1 VVATRTALG
10 THPLTRLH
18 CARGGDRICPV
29 GPMLSDLE
37 PRLER
42 KTGVV
47 FFLKELK
54 RPPRRPAAA
63 RGRAVGNNTYPWA
76 IISEPEL
83 GASMPQPTVGNSDSL
98 SDLYAILEAQAP
110 ALPYELDPRFHNPV
124 ICKRVGDL
132 IARATIPPSR
142 PARGKRADP
151 RPRPRFYV
159 SKFAHDLALP
169 YLACRDVSP
178 TIRKQLREVV
188 EGYTGRCDEA
198 AARAGIEWMRDKSR
212 ARDETPRSYSEP
224 RCTDG
229 PNASTR
235 QA

>member
-1 VVATRTALG
+1 MLRAAPGPPLG
-10 THPLTRLH
+10 KEYRASGNASGARASRREQYIPLGDYQS
-18 CARGGDRICPV
+18 ARV
-29 GPMLSDLE
+29 GCL
-37 PRLER
+37 
-42 KTGVV
+42 
-47 FFLKELK
+47 
-54 RPPRRPAAA
+54 
-63 RGRAVGNNTYPWA
+63 
-76 IISEPEL
+76 
-83 GASMPQPTVGNSDSL
+83 MPQPTVGNSDLSL
-98 SDLYAILEAQAP
+98 SDAYAILESQAP

-132 IARATIPPSR
+132 IARATIPPSL

-198 AARAGIEWMRDKSR
+198 AARAGIEWMRDR
-212 ARDETPRSYSEP
+212 YRRRDLLGS
-224 RCTDG
+224 
-229 PNASTR
+229 
-235 QA
+235 